1 MDKRIIEIN
10 GIKMEVDLSTAKRVD
25 EFKVG
30 DAVKVLRDKK
40 VLSGAIVE
48 FVNFK
53 DLPTIKIAV
62 FSTDYWGSKIE
73 FIYYNADTADVEIC
87 PSAKEDFTIEKEG
100 ILQGL
105 DREIDKKRSELED
118 LKNKKT
124 WFLSHYGKYFSEWEA
139 NSDDR
144 IHTL

>member
-10 GIKMEVDLSTAKRVD
+10 GIKMEVDLSTARRVD

-30 DAVKVLRDKK
+30 DAVKVLKDNK

-48 FVNFK
+48 FVNFRE
-53 DLPTIKIAV
+53 LPTIKVAV

-73 FIYYNADTADVEIC
+73 FIYYNASTEGIEIC

-100 ILQGL
+100 ILQAL
-105 DREIDKKRSELED
+105 DREIAKKRSELED

-124 WFLSHYGKYFSEWEA
+124 WFLNHYGKYFSDWEA
-139 NSDDR
+139 NSNVR

>member
-48 FVNFK
+48 FVNFRE
-53 DLPTIKIAV
+53 LPTIKVAV

-73 FIYYNADTADVEIC
+73 FINNTA
-87 PSAKEDFTIEKEG
+87 
-100 ILQGL
+100 
-105 DREIDKKRSELED
+105 
-118 LKNKKT
+118 
-124 WFLSHYGKYFSEWEA
+124 
-139 NSDDR
+139 
-144 IHTL
+144 